1 MENLGLNRFFK
12 IRLLKFIKKLLN
24 INLLYKKVIVAS
36 SDIIICFL
44 AFFIS
49 VYMRIGKLDQ
59 FHSNYFIVS
68 FVSMVIMF
76 YVFYKFKMY
85 DVIFRHYDHRALKL
99 TIKAVFIYAIIYCFT
114 LFYFNIENVPRTIG
128 VIQPLVLLVLIHIS
142 RSTLSIIV
150 NFILVG
156 NRKEFKFKNI
166 IIYGS
171 GKAGQGLAN
180 NFYVDPLIRIVGFFD
195 DNKVKQ
201 GRYISGYKIINK
213 TQLEKLIEDKKID
226 EVWLAVPSMSSSRKI
241 EVLKYLE
248 KINVTIKTL
257 PNIEKIKAGKASIK
271 DLRSLNLNELLG
283 RVEHKKNIKFN
294 FKNQIIF
301 IFGAG
306 GTIGTNLCKKI
317 IKSNPKKILLFDKN
331 EFNLYSIHSELEFV
345 ISNDKTIKTQIIPI
359 LGSISDKI
367 LLNKIFSKWKCDV
380 LYNAAAY
387 KHVPLVESN
396 VVVGLNN
403 NVFGTLNLIEVAE
416 KYSVKKFILIS
427 TDKAVNPTNI
437 MGVSKRISELILS
450 AQALKSQNTIYA
462 TVRFGNVLGSS
473 GSVIPKFKKQID
485 NGGPIT
491 LTHKEITRFFM
502 SLEEA
507 TDLVIEAGNI
517 AKGGETFLLDMG
529 KPVKIYDLI
538 LKILKIEALTLKDDR
553 NLKGDIEVKITG
565 LRPGEKLFEELLISN
580 KKNITQNPKIF
591 KGFEPII
598 KKEDLMPILKKLKLS
613 MDQNDDEMIVLYLK
627 KLVPEYNN
635 IKKYPNIF

>member
-180 NFYVDPLIRIVGFFD
+180 NFYVDPLIRILGFFD

-241 EVLKYLE
+241 QVLKYLE